1 MSDLLP
7 PTEQRNPASR
17 HLSELDALGVVN
29 LMASEE
35 YRVLQ
40 AVEQAGPQL
49 AVAAGKVALSFLAG
63 GRTIFI
69 GAGTSGRIALQE
81 VAELPPT
88 FGVPESSFLVLAA
101 GAPTAGLA
109 AIADTEDDEL
119 AAPQS
124 IARLCVGDHDVIV
137 GLAASGAT
145 PFVRAGMKAAA
156 QAGAWTCGIAN
167 NPGSPLLGDG
177 DLGIVLDTGPE
188 ILTGSTRLKAGTA
201 QKLALNRITTAAMVT
216 AGRVV
221 QNHMIDMHGSNQK
234 FRRRSIRMLVD
245 LTGVKPDSAEHLLR
259 QTNWSV
265 RRALEVH
272 RAVLGDEFRLCA
284 HANGAFT
291 QPSDARSGLYVGH
304 VGGRHRRCLC
314 RPEGGWRRLALPIP
328 RPGKQAIR

>member
-17 HLSELDALGVVN
+17 HLSELDAPGVIN
-29 LMASEE
+29 LMASED
-35 YRVLQ
+35 YRVLE
-40 AVEQAGPQL
+40 AVEQAGPYL
-49 AVAAGKVALSFLAG
+49 AVAAGKVASAFLIG

-101 GAPTAGLA
+101 SGPTAGSA
-109 AIADTEDDEL
+109 VIARTEDDEL
-119 AAPQS
+119 AAPES
-124 IARLCVGDHDVIV
+124 IATLRVGHHDVIV
-137 GLAASGAT
+137 GLAASGTT

-221 QNHMIDMHGSNQK
+221 QNHMIDMYGSNQK
-234 FRRRSIRMLVD
+234 FRQRSIRMIVD
-245 LTGVKPDSAEHLLR
+245 LTGVEPEAAERLLR
-259 QTNWSV
+259 QSNWSV
-265 RRALEVH
+265 RRALEGH
-272 RAVLGDEFRLCA
+272 RAMLGDGLCLCA
-284 HANGAFT
+284 HAHGAFA
-291 QPSDARSGLYVGH
+291 QPSDARSGLHVGH

-314 RPEGGWRRLALPIP
+314 RSDGGWRRLALQVP
-328 RPGKQAIR
+328 RPGKHAVR

>member
-1 MSDLLP
+1 MSDPLP
-7 PTEQRNPASR
+7 PTEQRNDASR
-17 HLSELDALGVVN
+17 HLSELDALGVVT

-35 YRVLQ
+35 HRMLW
-40 AVEQAGPQL
+40 AVEQAGPLL
-49 AVAAGKVALSFLAG
+49 AVAADKVASSFLAG

-101 GAPTAGLA
+101 GGPAGGPSVIA
-109 AIADTEDDEL
+109 ATEDDEL
-119 AAPQS
+119 AAPRS
-124 IARLCVGDHDVIV
+124 ISALGVGRNDVVI

-145 PFVRAGMKAAA
+145 PFVRAGVQAAA
-156 QAGAWTCGIAN
+156 QAGAWTCGIAS

-221 QNHMIDMHGSNQK
+221 ENHMIDMSGSNQK
-234 FRRRSIRMLVD
+234 FRRRSIRMIVD
-245 LTGVKPDSAEHLLR
+245 LTGVEPETAENLLR
-259 QTNWSV
+259 QADWSV
-265 RRALEVH
+265 RRALE
-272 RAVLGDEFRLCA
+272 
-284 HANGAFT
+284 
-291 QPSDARSGLYVGH
+291 SGGV
-304 VGGRHRRCLC
+304 
-314 RPEGGWRRLALPIP
+314 
-328 RPGKQAIR
+328 

>member
-1 MSDLLP
+1 MSDPLS
-7 PTEQRNPASR
+7 PTEQRNAASR
-17 HLSELDALGVVN
+17 HLSELDALAVIS
-29 LMASEE
+29 LMAGEE

-40 AVEQAGPQL
+40 AVEQAGPLL
-49 AVAAGKVALSFLAG
+49 AVVADKVASCFLAG

-81 VAELPPT
+81 IAELPPT

-101 GAPTAGLA
+101 GGSAAGLA
-109 AIADTEDDEL
+109 VVAATEDDEL

-124 IARLCVGDHDVIV
+124 IAELHVGHDDIVV
-137 GLAASGAT
+137 GLAASGVT

-188 ILTGSTRLKAGTA
+188 VLTGSTRLKAGTA

-221 QNHMIDMHGSNQK
+221 ENHMIDMRGSNRK
-234 FRRRSIRMLVD
+234 FHRRSIQMVAD
-245 LTGVKPDSAEHLLR
+245 LTGAEPETAERWLR
-259 QTNWSV
+259 QADWSV
-265 RRALEVH
+265 RRVLH
-272 RAVLGDEFRLCA
+272 NQRAMLGERASLAHSRL
-284 HANGAFT
+284 
-291 QPSDARSGLYVGH
+291 QPGSTGHLHARSTDQ
-304 VGGRHRRCLC
+304 RHR
-314 RPEGGWRRLALPIP
+314 
-328 RPGKQAIR
+328 